1 MAFKRSNVPGE
12 DIKLAM
18 GMTAERR
25 RLIDETPAAP
35 LVYEY
40 GVNRLAKAL
49 HPGFVKAVIAEKTPC
64 SADCVKIGLVPAA
77 SGSGGIDSAGGGID
91 SARGGDP
98 AREGESA
105 CGGEFPY
112 FRAGQFIT
120 LSCKAGE
127 SFMSRPYSII
137 SSPKEAL
144 AGRLEIMVQ
153 RKGIFSTFLIDE
165 APAGTELW
173 VGEPSGDF
181 HHDSIRD
188 RNHILAIAG
197 GSGVTPF
204 LSMMKA
210 IREGSEDFRLT
221 LVYGARTKAHIP
233 FDPEDFIGDA
243 EGKGTEENVNI
254 VVVLSEEEAEGFR
267 HGFIT
272 ADLLKE
278 YIYDDTSVFMCG
290 PDAMYRF
297 VQGELNSLGFDNSK
311 IRQERNSVGDR
322 KVSEIKLYKLTVHIR
337 DAVYEL
343 EAANN
348 ETLITALE
356 RAGIPA
362 VVRCRNGSC
371 GFCHSR
377 VVNGEYLIDSKDDF
391 RRAADKKFN
400 YIHPCSTYPE
410 SDMEIDIPI
419 MNP

>member
-1 MAFKRSNVPGE
+1 MAFRRSNVPGE
-12 DIKLAM
+12 DIRLAM
-18 GMTAERR
+18 EMTAKRR
-25 RLIDETPAAP
+25 HLIDETPAAP

-49 HPGFVKAVIAEKTPC
+49 HPGFVKAVIADKAPC
-64 SADCVKIGLVPAA
+64 SADCWRVRLEPA
-77 SGSGGIDSAGGGID
+77 G
-91 SARGGDP
+91 
-98 AREGESA
+98 
-105 CGGEFPY
+105 GGEFPY

-120 LSCKAGE
+120 LSCRAGD
-127 SFMSRPYSII
+127 SFLSRPYSII

-144 AGRLEIMVQ
+144 AGRLEILVQ

-165 APAGTELW
+165 APAGCELW
-173 VGEPSGDF
+173 MGEPSGDF
-181 HHDSIRD
+181 CHDDIRD
-188 RNHILAIAG
+188 RSHIVAIAG

-221 LVYGARTKAHIP
+221 LVYGARTRAHIP
-233 FDPEDFIGDA
+233 FDPEALRCDGVD
-243 EGKGTEENVNI
+243 I
-254 VVVLSEEEAEGFR
+254 VAVLSEEEAEGFR

-278 YIYDDTSVFMCG
+278 YIDPNTSVFMCG

-297 VQGELNSLGFDNSK
+297 VRKELDSLGFDETR

-322 KVSEIKLYKLTVHIR
+322 EVSEIRVFRLTVRIR

-343 EAANN
+343 SAANN

-377 VVNGEYLIDSKDDF
+377 VVNGECFIDGKDDF
-391 RRAADKKFN
+391 RRAADRKFN

>member
-1 MAFKRSNVPGE
+1 MAFRRSKVPGE

-18 GMTAERR
+18 EMTAKRR
-25 RLIDETPAAP
+25 QLIDEAPAAP
-35 LVYEY
+35 LIYEY
-40 GVNRLAKAL
+40 GVNRLAKEL

-64 SADCVKIGLVPAA
+64 GADCVKIGLRPAA
-77 SGSGGIDSAGGGID
+77 SGNGAETAG
-91 SARGGDP
+91 
-98 AREGESA
+98 
-105 CGGEFPY
+105 GGEFPY

-120 LSCKAGE
+120 LSCRAGD
-127 SFMSRPYSII
+127 SFLSRPYSII

-144 AGRLEIMVQ
+144 AGKLEIMVQ
-153 RKGIFSTFLIDE
+153 RKGIFSAFLADE
-165 APAGTELW
+165 APPGTELW
-173 VGEPSGDF
+173 MGEPSGDF
-181 HHDSIRD
+181 RHDSIRD
-188 RNHILAIAG
+188 RNHVLAVAG

-221 LVYGARTKAHIP
+221 LVYGARTIAHIP
-233 FDPEDFIGDA
+233 FDPEEFRG
-243 EGKGTEENVNI
+243 ENVDV

-278 YIYDDTSVFMCG
+278 YIDDDTSVFMCG

-297 VQGELNSLGFDNSK
+297 VQGELNSLGFDSSK

-322 KVSEIKLYKLTVHIR
+322 KVSEIKLFRLTAHIR

-377 VVNGEYLIDSKDDF
+377 VVNGEYFIDSKDDF

>member
-1 MAFKRSNVPGE
+1 MAFKKSNIPGE
-12 DIKLAM
+12 DIRLAM
-18 GMTAERR
+18 EMTAKRR
-25 RLIDETPAAP
+25 KLIDETPAAP

-40 GVNRLAKAL
+40 GVNRLAKDL

-64 SADCVKIGLVPAA
+64 SADCWRIRLEPAA
-77 SGSGGIDSAGGGID
+77 
-91 SARGGDP
+91 
-98 AREGESA
+98 GEA
-105 CGGEFPY
+105 FPY
-112 FRAGQFIT
+112 FRAGQFVT
-120 LSCKAGE
+120 LSCRAGE
-127 SFMSRPYSII
+127 SFLSRPYSVT

-144 AGRLEIMVQ
+144 EGKLEIMVQ

-165 APAGTELW
+165 AAAGTELIA
-173 VGEPSGDF
+173 GEPSGDF
-181 HHDSIRD
+181 YFDSIRD
-188 RNHILAIAG
+188 RKHIVAIAG

-221 LVYGARTKAHIP
+221 LIYGARTRDHIP
-233 FDPEDFIGDA
+233 FDPEKFRG
-243 EGKGTEENVNI
+243 EGVEVI
-254 VVVLSEEEAEGFR
+254 VVLSEEEAEGYR

-272 ADLLKE
+272 AGLLKE
-278 YIYDDTSVFMCG
+278 YIDCDTSVFMCG

-297 VQGELNSLGFDNSK
+297 VRGELESLGFDETK

-322 KVSEIKLYKLTVHIR
+322 EVSEIKAFRLIVHIR

-343 EAANN
+343 VAANN

-362 VVRCRNGSC
+362 VVRCRNGVC

-377 VVNGEYLIDSKDDF
+377 VVNGEYFIAKENDF
-391 RRAADKKFN
+391 RRSADKKFN
-400 YIHPCSTYPE
+400 YIHACSTYPE

>member
-18 GMTAERR
+18 GMAAKRR
-25 RLIDETPAAP
+25 QLINEAPADP
-35 LVYEY
+35 IVYEY
-40 GVNRLAKAL
+40 GVNLLAKAL
-49 HPGFVKAVIAEKTPC
+49 HPGFVKAVITEKTPC
-64 SADCVKIGLVPAA
+64 SADCVKIALKPA
-77 SGSGGIDSAGGGID
+77 D
-91 SARGGDP
+91 
-98 AREGESA
+98 
-105 CGGEFPY
+105 GGEFPY

-120 LSCKAGE
+120 LSCRAGE
-127 SFMSRPYSII
+127 SFLSRPYSII

-144 AGRLEIMVQ
+144 DGRLGIMVQ
-153 RKGIFSTFLIDE
+153 RKGIFSNFIIDE
-165 APAGTELW
+165 ADSSTVLW
-173 VGEPSGDF
+173 LGEPSGDF

-188 RNHILAIAG
+188 RGHILAIAG

-210 IREGSEDFRLT
+210 VREGSEDFRMT
-221 LVYGARTKAHIP
+221 LIYGARTRAHIP
-233 FDPEDFIGDA
+233 FDPDDFRG
-243 EGKGTEENVNI
+243 EGIDVI
-254 VVVLSEEEAEGFR
+254 VVLSEEEAEGFR

-272 ADLLKE
+272 EDLLRE
-278 YIYDDTSVFMCG
+278 FIDDDTSVFMCG
-290 PDAMYRF
+290 PDAMYGF
-297 VQGELNSLGFDNSK
+297 VRGGLENLGFDPSR

-322 KVSEIKLYKLTVHIR
+322 KVDEIRTFRLTVHIR
-337 DAVYEL
+337 DSVYEL

-377 VVNGEYLIDSKDDF
+377 VVNGEYFIDNKDDF

>member
-12 DIKLAM
+12 DIRLAM
-18 GMTAERR
+18 EMTAKRR
-25 RLIDETPAAP
+25 QMIDETPATP

-49 HPGFVKAVIAEKTPC
+49 HPGFVKAVITDKTPC
-64 SADCVKIGLVPAA
+64 SSDCVKITLKPA
-77 SGSGGIDSAGGGID
+77 
-91 SARGGDP
+91 
-98 AREGESA
+98 E
-105 CGGEFPY
+105 CGEFPY
-112 FRAGQFIT
+112 FRAGQFVT
-120 LSCKAGE
+120 LSCKAGD
-127 SFMSRPYSII
+127 SYLSRPYSII

-144 AGRLEIMVQ
+144 AGKLEIMVQ
-153 RKGIFSTFLIDE
+153 RKGIFSTFIIDE
-165 APAGTELW
+165 AAAGTELW
-173 VGEPSGDF
+173 MGEPSGDF

-188 RNHILAIAG
+188 RNHVLAIAG

-210 IREGSEDFRLT
+210 IYEGSEDFRLT

-233 FDPEDFIGDA
+233 FDTEKS
-243 EGKGTEENVNI
+243 KGEKTETVI
-254 VVVLSEEEAEGFR
+254 VLSEEEAEGYK

-278 YIYDDTSVFMCG
+278 YIDDDTSVFMCG

-297 VQGELNSLGFDNSK
+297 VGKELESIGFDPAR

-322 KVSEIKLYKLTVHIR
+322 EVREISRFKLTVYIR

-343 EAANN
+343 DANNN

-377 VVNGEYLIDSKDDF
+377 VVDGNYFIAKENDF

-410 SDMEIDIPI
+410 SDMIIDIPI

>member
-12 DIKLAM
+12 DIRLAM
-18 GMTAERR
+18 EMTVRR
-25 RLIDETPAAP
+25 RQLIDATPATP
-35 LVYEY
+35 LIYEY
-40 GVNRLAKAL
+40 GVNRLAKEL
-49 HPGFVKAVIAEKTPC
+49 HPGFVKALIAEKAPC
-64 SADCVKIGLVPAA
+64 SADCVKIALEPVG
-77 SGSGGIDSAGGGID
+77 
-91 SARGGDP
+91 
-98 AREGESA
+98 
-105 CGGEFPY
+105 GGEFPY

-120 LSCKAGE
+120 LSCKAGD
-127 SFMSRPYSII
+127 SFLSRPYSII

-144 AGRLEIMVQ
+144 AGRMEIMVQ
-153 RKGIFSTFLIDE
+153 RKGIFSTFIIDE

-173 VGEPSGDF
+173 LGEPSGDF
-181 HHDSIRD
+181 HHDDIRD
-188 RNHILAIAG
+188 RNHILAVAG

-221 LVYGARTKAHIP
+221 LIYGARTRAHIP
-233 FDPEDFIGDA
+233 FDPDEFR
-243 EGKGTEENVNI
+243 GKGVEA
-254 VVVLSEEEAEGFR
+254 VVVLSEEETEGYR

-278 YIYDDTSVFMCG
+278 YIDDDTSVFMCG

-297 VQGELNSLGFDNSK
+297 VKGELDGLGFDPSR

-322 KVSEIKLYKLTVHIR
+322 KVDEIKAFRLIVHIR
-337 DAVYEL
+337 DTVYEL
-343 EAANN
+343 KAANN

-362 VVRCRNGSC
+362 VVRCRNGAC

-377 VVNGEYLIDSKDDF
+377 VVNGEYFIAIENDF

>member
-64 SADCVKIGLVPAA
+64 SADCVKIGLIPAA
-77 SGSGGIDSAGGGID
+77 SGS
-91 SARGGDP
+91 
-98 AREGESA
+98 
-105 CGGEFPY
+105 GEFPY

-120 LSCKAGE
+120 LSCRAGE
-127 SFMSRPYSII
+127 SFLSRPYSII

-188 RNHILAIAG
+188 RNHILAIVG
-197 GSGVTPF
+197 GSGVTPL

-233 FDPEDFIGDA
+233 FDPEDFIGEA
-243 EGKGTEENVNI
+243 AGKGAEKGVNI

-278 YIYDDTSVFMCG
+278 YIDDDTSVFMCG

-297 VQGELNSLGFDNSK
+297 VQGELNSLGFDSSK

-322 KVSEIKLYKLTVHIR
+322 KVSEIKLFRLTVHIR

-377 VVNGEYLIDSKDDF
+377 VVNGEYFIDSKDDF
-391 RRAADKKFN
+391 RRSADKKFN

>member
-1 MAFKRSNVPGE
+1 MAFKKSDIPGE
-12 DIKLAM
+12 DIRLAM
-18 GMTAERR
+18 EMTAKRR
-25 RLIDETPAAP
+25 RLIDETPATP

-49 HPGFVKAVIAEKTPC
+49 HPGFVKAVIADKTPC
-64 SADCVKIGLVPAA
+64 SADCVKIGLEPA
-77 SGSGGIDSAGGGID
+77 D
-91 SARGGDP
+91 
-98 AREGESA
+98 
-105 CGGEFPY
+105 GGEFPF

-120 LSCKAGE
+120 LSCRAGD
-127 SFMSRPYSII
+127 SFLSRPYSII

-144 AGRLEIMVQ
+144 AGRLEVMIQ
-153 RKGIFSTFLIDE
+153 RKGIFSEFIIDK
-165 APAGTELW
+165 AAAGTELW
-173 VGEPSGDF
+173 MGEPSGDF
-181 HHDSIRD
+181 HHDDIRD
-188 RNHILAIAG
+188 GSHILAVAG

-221 LVYGARTKAHIP
+221 LIYGARTRAHIP
-233 FDPEDFIGDA
+233 FDPDEYKCDA
-243 EGKGTEENVNI
+243 VET
-254 VVVLSEEEAEGFR
+254 VVVLSEEEAEGYR
-267 HGFIT
+267 HGFIS

-278 YIYDDTSVFMCG
+278 YIDDETSVFMCG

-297 VQGELNSLGFDNSK
+297 VRGELESLGFDQTR
-311 IRQERNSVGDR
+311 IRSERNSVGDR
-322 KVSEIKLYKLTVHIR
+322 QVDEIRAFSLTVHIR
-337 DAVYEL
+337 DAVYKI

-348 ETLITALE
+348 ETLITAME

-377 VVNGEYLIDSKDDF
+377 VISGEYYIAEQNDF
-391 RRAADKKFN
+391 RRSADKKFG

-419 MNP
+419 MEP

>member
-1 MAFKRSNVPGE
+1 MAFKKSNIPGE
-12 DIKLAM
+12 DIRLAM
-18 GMTAERR
+18 EMTAKRR
-25 RLIDETPAAP
+25 KLIDETPAAP

-40 GVNRLAKAL
+40 GVNRLAKDL

-64 SADCVKIGLVPAA
+64 SADCWRIRLEPAA
-77 SGSGGIDSAGGGID
+77 
-91 SARGGDP
+91 
-98 AREGESA
+98 GEA
-105 CGGEFPY
+105 FPY
-112 FRAGQFIT
+112 FRAGQFVT
-120 LSCKAGE
+120 LSCRAGE
-127 SFMSRPYSII
+127 SFLSRPYSVI

-144 AGRLEIMVQ
+144 EGKLEIMVQ

-165 APAGTELW
+165 AAAGTELIA
-173 VGEPSGDF
+173 GEPSGDF
-181 HHDSIRD
+181 YFDSIRD
-188 RNHILAIAG
+188 RKHIVAIAG

-221 LVYGARTKAHIP
+221 LIYGARTRDHIP
-233 FDPEDFIGDA
+233 FDPEKFRG
-243 EGKGTEENVNI
+243 EGVEVI
-254 VVVLSEEEAEGFR
+254 VVLSEEEAEGYR

-272 ADLLKE
+272 AGLLKE
-278 YIYDDTSVFMCG
+278 YIDCDTSVFMCG

-297 VQGELNSLGFDNSK
+297 VRGELESLGFDETK

-322 KVSEIKLYKLTVHIR
+322 EVSEIKAFRLIVHIR

-343 EAANN
+343 VAANN

-362 VVRCRNGSC
+362 VVRCRNGVC

-377 VVNGEYLIDSKDDF
+377 VVNGEYFIAKENDF
-391 RRAADKKFN
+391 RRSADKKFN

>member
-18 GMTAERR
+18 GMTAKRR
-25 RLIDETPAAP
+25 QLIDETPATP

-49 HPGFVKAVIAEKTPC
+49 HPGYVKALIADKVSC
-64 SADCVKIGLVPAA
+64 SADCWKITLA
-77 SGSGGIDSAGGGID
+77 SAGGV
-91 SARGGDP
+91 
-98 AREGESA
+98 
-105 CGGEFPY
+105 FPY

-127 SFMSRPYSII
+127 SFLSRPYSII
-137 SSPKEAL
+137 SSPKDAL
-144 AGRLEIMVQ
+144 AGKLEIMVQ
-153 RKGIFSTFLIDE
+153 RKGLVDSFLIDE
-165 APAGTELW
+165 APEGTELW

-181 HHDSIRD
+181 HHDDIRD
-188 RNHILAIAG
+188 RGHILAIAG

-204 LSMMKA
+204 LSMIKA
-210 IREGSEDFRLT
+210 VSEGSEKFRLT
-221 LVYGARTKAHIP
+221 LVYGARTRAHIP
-233 FDPEDFIGDA
+233 FDPDA
-243 EGKGTEENVNI
+243 FKCDGVDAVI
-254 VVVLSEEEAEGFR
+254 VLSEEEAEGYR

-272 ADLLKE
+272 ADLLSE
-278 YIYDDTSVFMCG
+278 YIDDDTSVFMCG

-297 VQGELNSLGFDNSK
+297 VRGELQGLGFDPSR

-322 KVSEIKLYKLTVHIR
+322 KVDEIKHFNLIVHIR

-343 EAANN
+343 DAANN

-377 VVNGEYLIDSKDDF
+377 VLNGEYFIAAKDDF
-391 RRAADKKFN
+391 RRSADKKFN

-410 SDMEIDIPI
+410 SDIEIDIPI

>member
-12 DIKLAM
+12 DIKRAM
-18 GMTAERR
+18 GMTAKRR
-25 RLIDETPAAP
+25 QLIDETPATP

-40 GVNRLAKAL
+40 GVNRLAKEL
-49 HPGFVKAVIAEKTPC
+49 HPGFVKAVIEDKTPV
-64 SADCVKIGLVPAA
+64 SADCVKISLKAA
-77 SGSGGIDSAGGGID
+77 DN
-91 SARGGDP
+91 
-98 AREGESA
+98 
-105 CGGEFPY
+105 GEFPY

-120 LSCKAGE
+120 LSCKAGD
-127 SFMSRPYSII
+127 SFLSRPYSIV

-144 AGRLEIMVQ
+144 AGKLEIMVQ

-173 VGEPSGDF
+173 MGEPSGDF

-188 RNHILAIAG
+188 KCHILAVAG

-204 LSMMKA
+204 MSMMKA

-221 LVYGARTKAHIP
+221 LVYGARTRAHIP
-233 FDPEDFIGDA
+233 FDA
-243 EGKGTEENVNI
+243 EEFRCGNVEVI
-254 VVVLSEEEAEGFR
+254 PVLSEEESEGYR

-278 YIYDDTSVFMCG
+278 YIDDDTSVFMCG

-297 VQGELNSLGFDNSK
+297 VRKELESLGFDQTR

-322 KVSEIKLYKLTVHIR
+322 KVDEIKVFRLIVHIR
-337 DAVYEL
+337 DVVYEL
-343 EAANN
+343 DAPNN

-377 VVNGEYLIDSKDDF
+377 VVNGEYFIDSKDDF
-391 RRAADKKFN
+391 RRSADKKFN

>member
-12 DIKLAM
+12 DIRLAM
-18 GMTAERR
+18 EMTVRR
-25 RLIDETPAAP
+25 RQLIDATPATP
-35 LVYEY
+35 LIYEY

-49 HPGFVKAVIAEKTPC
+49 HPGFVKAVIADKAPC
-64 SADCVKIGLVPAA
+64 SADCVKIALEPA
-77 SGSGGIDSAGGGID
+77 GS
-91 SARGGDP
+91 
-98 AREGESA
+98 
-105 CGGEFPY
+105 GEFPY

-120 LSCKAGE
+120 LSCRAGD
-127 SFMSRPYSII
+127 SFLSRPYSII

-144 AGRLEIMVQ
+144 AGKLEIMVQ
-153 RKGIFSTFLIDE
+153 RKGIFSTFIIDE

-173 VGEPSGDF
+173 LGEPSGDF
-181 HHDSIRD
+181 HHDDIRD
-188 RNHILAIAG
+188 RNHILAVAG

-221 LVYGARTKAHIP
+221 LIYGARTRAHIP
-233 FDPEDFIGDA
+233 FDPDEFR
-243 EGKGTEENVNI
+243 GKGVEA
-254 VVVLSEEEAEGFR
+254 VVVLSEEEAEGYR

-278 YIYDDTSVFMCG
+278 YIDDDTSVFMCG

-297 VQGELNSLGFDNSK
+297 VKGELDGLGFDPSR

-322 KVSEIKLYKLTVHIR
+322 KVDEIKAFRLIVHIR
-337 DAVYEL
+337 DTGYEL
-343 EAANN
+343 KAANN
-348 ETLITALE
+348 ERQITALE

-362 VVRCRNGSC
+362 VVRCRNGAC

-377 VVNGEYLIDSKDDF
+377 VVNGEYFIAIENDF

>member
-1 MAFKRSNVPGE
+1 MVFKRSNVPGE
-12 DIKLAM
+12 DIRLAM
-18 GMTAERR
+18 EMTAKRR
-25 RLIDETPAAP
+25 QLIDETPATP

-40 GVNRLAKAL
+40 GVNRLARSL
-49 HPGFVKAVIAEKTPC
+49 HPGFVKAVIADKTPC
-64 SADCVKIGLVPAA
+64 SADCVKIALKP
-77 SGSGGIDSAGGGID
+77 S
-91 SARGGDP
+91 
-98 AREGESA
+98 ET
-105 CGGEFPY
+105 GEFPY
-112 FRAGQFIT
+112 FRAGQFVT
-120 LSCKAGE
+120 LSCRAGD
-127 SFMSRPYSII
+127 SYLSRPYSII

-144 AGRLEIMVQ
+144 AGKLEIMVQ
-153 RKGIFSTFLIDE
+153 KKGIFSSFIIDE
-165 APAGTELW
+165 AEPGTELW

-188 RNHILAIAG
+188 RSHILAVAG

-210 IREGSEDFRLT
+210 VREGSEDFRIT
-221 LVYGARTKAHIP
+221 LVYGARTRAHIP
-233 FDPEDFIGDA
+233 FDPELLKGD
-243 EGKGTEENVNI
+243 GVDI
-254 VVVLSEEEAEGFR
+254 VAVLSEEEAEGYLS
-267 HGFIT
+267 GFIT

-278 YIYDDTSVFMCG
+278 YADNDTSVFMCG

-297 VQGELNSLGFDNSK
+297 VGKELESMGFDPAR
-311 IRQERNSVGDR
+311 IRRERNSVGDR
-322 KVSEIKLYKLTVHIR
+322 KVDEIRTFSLTVHIR

-343 EAANN
+343 EAVNN

-377 VVNGEYLIDSKDDF
+377 VLNGEYFIDSKDDF
-391 RRAADKKFN
+391 RRAADKKFG

-419 MNP
+419 MAT

>member
-12 DIKLAM
+12 DIRLAM
-18 GMTAERR
+18 EMTAKRR
-25 RLIDETPAAP
+25 QLIDETPATP

-49 HPGFVKAVIAEKTPC
+49 HPGFVKAVITDKTPC
-64 SADCVKIGLVPAA
+64 SSDCVKITLKPA
-77 SGSGGIDSAGGGID
+77 
-91 SARGGDP
+91 
-98 AREGESA
+98 E
-105 CGGEFPY
+105 CGEFPY
-112 FRAGQFIT
+112 FRAGQFVT
-120 LSCKAGE
+120 LSCKAGD
-127 SFMSRPYSII
+127 SYLSRPYSII

-144 AGRLEIMVQ
+144 AGKLEIMVQ
-153 RKGIFSTFLIDE
+153 RKGIFSTFIIDE
-165 APAGTELW
+165 AAAGTELW
-173 VGEPSGDF
+173 MGEPSGDF

-188 RNHILAIAG
+188 RNHVLAIAG

-210 IREGSEDFRLT
+210 IYEGSEDFRLT

-233 FDPEDFIGDA
+233 FDTEKS
-243 EGKGTEENVNI
+243 KGEKTETVI
-254 VVVLSEEEAEGFR
+254 VLSEEEAEGYK

-278 YIYDDTSVFMCG
+278 YIDDDTSVFMCG

-297 VQGELNSLGFDNSK
+297 VGKELESIGFDPAR
-311 IRQERNSVGDR
+311 IRQERNFVGDR
-322 KVSEIKLYKLTVHIR
+322 EVREISRFKLTVYIR

-343 EAANN
+343 DANNN

-377 VVNGEYLIDSKDDF
+377 VVDGNYFIAKENDF

-410 SDMEIDIPI
+410 SDMIIDIPI

>member
-12 DIKLAM
+12 DIRLAM
-18 GMTAERR
+18 GMAAKRR
-25 RLIDETPAAP
+25 QLIDETPATP

-64 SADCVKIGLVPAA
+64 SADCWQIRLQP
-77 SGSGGIDSAGGGID
+77 
-91 SARGGDP
+91 
-98 AREGESA
+98 EG
-105 CGGEFPY
+105 GGEFPY

-120 LSCKAGE
+120 LSCRAGQ
-127 SFMSRPYSII
+127 SFLSRPYSIV

-144 AGRLEIMVQ
+144 EGKLEIMVQ
-153 RKGIFSTFLIDE
+153 RKGIFSTFLIEE
-165 APAGTELW
+165 ASEGTELW
-173 VGEPSGDF
+173 MGEPSGDF
-181 HHDSIRD
+181 CHDSIRD
-188 RNHILAIAG
+188 RKHIAAIAG

-221 LVYGARTKAHIP
+221 LIYGARTKAHIP
-233 FDPEDFIGDA
+233 FDPEEFAG
-243 EGKGTEENVNI
+243 EGVEV
-254 VVVLSEEEAEGFR
+254 VVVLSEEEAEGYR

-278 YIYDDTSVFMCG
+278 YIDGDTSVFMCG

-297 VQGELNSLGFDNSK
+297 VRKELGSLGFDETK

-322 KVSEIKLYKLTVHIR
+322 EVSEIKAFRLTVHIR
-337 DAVYEL
+337 DSIYDL
-343 EAANN
+343 DAANN

-362 VVRCRNGSC
+362 VVRCRNGAC

-377 VVNGEYLIDSKDDF
+377 VLNGEYFIAKENDF

-400 YIHPCSTYPE
+400 FIHPCSTYPE

>member
-12 DIKLAM
+12 DIRRAM
-18 GMTAERR
+18 GMTEKRR
-25 RLIDETPAAP
+25 QMIDETPATP

-49 HPGFVKAVIAEKTPC
+49 HPGFVKAVIAGKTPC
-64 SADCVKIGLVPAA
+64 SADCVKIALEPA
-77 SGSGGIDSAGGGID
+77 G
-91 SARGGDP
+91 
-98 AREGESA
+98 
-105 CGGEFPY
+105 GGEFPY

-120 LSCKAGE
+120 LSCRAGD
-127 SFMSRPYSII
+127 SFLSRPYSII

-144 AGRLEIMVQ
+144 TGRLEIMVQ

-173 VGEPSGDF
+173 MGEPSGDF

-188 RNHILAIAG
+188 RSHILAIAG

-210 IREGSEDFRLT
+210 IHEGSEEFRLT
-221 LVYGARTKAHIP
+221 LLYGARTRGHIP
-233 FDPEDFIGDA
+233 FDPEELRG
-243 EGKGTEENVNI
+243 EGVD
-254 VVVLSEEEAEGFR
+254 VVIVLSEEEAEGYR

-278 YIYDDTSVFMCG
+278 YIDGDTSVFMCG

-297 VQGELNSLGFDNSK
+297 VRGELETLGFDPSR

-322 KVSEIKLYKLTVHIR
+322 KVDEIKVFRLRVHIR

-343 EAANN
+343 DAVNN

-377 VVNGEYLIDSKDDF
+377 VLNGEYFIDSKDDF
-391 RRAADKKFN
+391 RRSADKKFN

-410 SDMEIDIPI
+410 SDLEIDIPI

>member
-1 MAFKRSNVPGE
+1 MAFKRSNIPGE
-12 DIKLAM
+12 DIRLAM
-18 GMTAERR
+18 EMTAKRR
-25 RLIDETPAAP
+25 KLIDETPAAP

-40 GVNRLAKAL
+40 GVNRLAKDL

-64 SADCVKIGLVPAA
+64 SADCWRIRLEPAA
-77 SGSGGIDSAGGGID
+77 
-91 SARGGDP
+91 
-98 AREGESA
+98 GEA
-105 CGGEFPY
+105 FPY
-112 FRAGQFIT
+112 FRAGQFVT
-120 LSCKAGE
+120 LSCRAGE
-127 SFMSRPYSII
+127 SFLSRPYSVI

-144 AGRLEIMVQ
+144 EGKLEIMVQ

-165 APAGTELW
+165 AAAGTELIA
-173 VGEPSGDF
+173 GEPSGDF
-181 HHDSIRD
+181 YFDSIRD
-188 RNHILAIAG
+188 RKHIVAIAG

-221 LVYGARTKAHIP
+221 LIYGARTRDHIP
-233 FDPEDFIGDA
+233 FYPEKFRG
-243 EGKGTEENVNI
+243 EGVEVI
-254 VVVLSEEEAEGFR
+254 VVLSEEEAEGYR

-272 ADLLKE
+272 AGLLKE
-278 YIYDDTSVFMCG
+278 YIDCDTSVFMCG

-297 VQGELNSLGFDNSK
+297 VRGELESLGFDETK

-322 KVSEIKLYKLTVHIR
+322 EVSEIKAFRLIVHIR

-362 VVRCRNGSC
+362 VVRCRNGVC

-377 VVNGEYLIDSKDDF
+377 VVNGEYFIAKENDF
-391 RRAADKKFN
+391 RRSADKKFN

>member
-1 MAFKRSNVPGE
+1 MAFKKSNIPGE
-12 DIKLAM
+12 DIRLATE
-18 GMTAERR
+18 MTAKRR
-25 RLIDETPAAP
+25 KLIDETPAAP

-40 GVNRLAKAL
+40 GVNRLAKDL

-64 SADCVKIGLVPAA
+64 SADCWRIRLEPAA
-77 SGSGGIDSAGGGID
+77 
-91 SARGGDP
+91 
-98 AREGESA
+98 GEA
-105 CGGEFPY
+105 FPY
-112 FRAGQFIT
+112 FRAGQFVT
-120 LSCKAGE
+120 LSCRAGE
-127 SFMSRPYSII
+127 SFMSRPYSVI

-144 AGRLEIMVQ
+144 EGKLEIMVQ

-165 APAGTELW
+165 AAAGTELIA
-173 VGEPSGDF
+173 GEPSGDF
-181 HHDSIRD
+181 YFDSIRD
-188 RNHILAIAG
+188 RKHIVAIAG

-221 LVYGARTKAHIP
+221 LIYGARTRDHIP
-233 FDPEDFIGDA
+233 FDPEKFRG
-243 EGKGTEENVNI
+243 EGVEVI
-254 VVVLSEEEAEGFR
+254 VVLSEEEAEGYR

-272 ADLLKE
+272 AGLLKE
-278 YIYDDTSVFMCG
+278 YIDCDTSVFMCG

-297 VQGELNSLGFDNSK
+297 VRGELESLGFDETK

-322 KVSEIKLYKLTVHIR
+322 EVSEIKAFRLIVHIR

-343 EAANN
+343 VAANN

-362 VVRCRNGSC
+362 VVRCRNGVC

-377 VVNGEYLIDSKDDF
+377 VVNGEYFIAKENDF
-391 RRAADKKFN
+391 RRSADKKFN

>member
-77 SGSGGIDSAGGGID
+77 SGSGGTE
-91 SARGGDP
+91 P
-98 AREGESA
+98 AS
-105 CGGEFPY
+105 GGEFPY

-120 LSCKAGE
+120 LSCRAGE
-127 SFMSRPYSII
+127 SFLSRPYSII

-233 FDPEDFIGDA
+233 FDPEDFIGEA
-243 EGKGTEENVNI
+243 AGKGAEKGVNI

-278 YIYDDTSVFMCG
+278 YIDDDTSVFMCG

-297 VQGELNSLGFDNSK
+297 VQGELNSLGFDCSK

-322 KVSEIKLYKLTVHIR
+322 KVSEIKLFKLTVHIR

-377 VVNGEYLIDSKDDF
+377 VVNGEYFIDSKDDF

>member
-12 DIKLAM
+12 DIRLAM
-18 GMTAERR
+18 EMTAKRR
-25 RLIDETPAAP
+25 QLIDEAPAAP

-40 GVNRLAKAL
+40 GVNRLANAL

-64 SADCVKIGLVPAA
+64 SADCCCVRLEPA
-77 SGSGGIDSAGGGID
+77 D
-91 SARGGDP
+91 
-98 AREGESA
+98 
-105 CGGEFPY
+105 GGEFPY

-120 LSCKAGE
+120 LSCRAGD
-127 SFMSRPYSII
+127 SYLSRPYSVI

-144 AGRLEIMVQ
+144 AGKLEIMVQ
-153 RKGIFSTFLIDE
+153 RKGIFSTFIIDE
-165 APAGTELW
+165 APAGTVLW
-173 VGEPSGDF
+173 AGEPSGDF

-188 RNHILAIAG
+188 REHILAIAG

-210 IREGSEDFRLT
+210 IREGSEDFRMT
-221 LVYGARTKAHIP
+221 LVYGARTRAHIP
-233 FDPEDFIGDA
+233 FDPEAFSG
-243 EGKGTEENVNI
+243 EGVEV
-254 VVVLSEEEAEGFR
+254 VVVLSEEEAEGYR

-278 YIYDDTSVFMCG
+278 YIDDETSVFMCG

-297 VQGELNSLGFDNSK
+297 VRKELENLGFDETK

-322 KVSEIKLYKLTVHIR
+322 EVSEIRTFRLTVHIR
-337 DAVYEL
+337 DTVYEL
-343 EAANN
+343 DAANN

-362 VVRCRNGSC
+362 VVRCRNGAC

-377 VVNGEYLIDSKDDF
+377 VLNGEYFIAKENDF
-391 RRAADKKFN
+391 RRAADRKFN

-410 SDMEIDIPI
+410 SDIEIDIPI

>member
-12 DIKLAM
+12 DIRLAM
-18 GMTAERR
+18 EMTAKRR
-25 RLIDETPAAP
+25 QLIDEAPAAP

-49 HPGFVKAVIAEKTPC
+49 HPGFVKAVIADKAPC
-64 SADCVKIGLVPAA
+64 SADCWRISLEPA
-77 SGSGGIDSAGGGID
+77 G
-91 SARGGDP
+91 
-98 AREGESA
+98 
-105 CGGEFPY
+105 GGEFPY

-120 LSCKAGE
+120 LSCKAGD
-127 SFMSRPYSII
+127 SFLSRPYSII

-144 AGRLEIMVQ
+144 AGKLEIMVQ
-153 RKGIFSTFLIDE
+153 RKGIFSTFIIDE

-173 VGEPSGDF
+173 MGEPSGDF
-181 HHDSIRD
+181 HHDDIRD
-188 RNHILAIAG
+188 RGHIVAIAG

-221 LVYGARTKAHIP
+221 LVYGARTGAHIP
-233 FDPEDFIGDA
+233 FDPEEFKC
-243 EGKGTEENVNI
+243 EGVD
-254 VVVLSEEEAEGFR
+254 VDVVLSEEEADGYR

-272 ADLLKE
+272 ADMLKE
-278 YIYDDTSVFMCG
+278 FIDDDTSVFMCG

-297 VQGELNSLGFDNSK
+297 VRKELESLGFDETK

-322 KVSEIKLYKLTVHIR
+322 EVSEIKAFRLTVHIR

-343 EAANN
+343 EASNN

-362 VVRCRNGSC
+362 VVRCRNGAC

-377 VVNGEYLIDSKDDF
+377 VLNGEYFIAKENDF

>member
-1 MAFKRSNVPGE
+1 MAFKRSNIPGE
-12 DIKLAM
+12 DIRLAM
-18 GMTAERR
+18 EMTAKRR
-25 RLIDETPAAP
+25 KLIDETPAAP

-40 GVNRLAKAL
+40 GVNRLAKDL

-64 SADCVKIGLVPAA
+64 SADCWRIRLEPAA
-77 SGSGGIDSAGGGID
+77 
-91 SARGGDP
+91 
-98 AREGESA
+98 GEA
-105 CGGEFPY
+105 FPY
-112 FRAGQFIT
+112 FRAGQFVT
-120 LSCKAGE
+120 LSCRAGE
-127 SFMSRPYSII
+127 SFLSRPYSVI

-144 AGRLEIMVQ
+144 EGKLEIMVQ

-165 APAGTELW
+165 AAAGTELIA
-173 VGEPSGDF
+173 GEPSGDF
-181 HHDSIRD
+181 YFDSIRD
-188 RNHILAIAG
+188 RKHIVAIAG

-221 LVYGARTKAHIP
+221 LIYGARTRDHIP
-233 FDPEDFIGDA
+233 FDPEKFRG
-243 EGKGTEENVNI
+243 EGVEVI
-254 VVVLSEEEAEGFR
+254 VVLSEEEAEGYR

-272 ADLLKE
+272 AGLLKE
-278 YIYDDTSVFMCG
+278 YIDCDTSVFMCG

-297 VQGELNSLGFDNSK
+297 VRGELESLGFDETK

-322 KVSEIKLYKLTVHIR
+322 EVSEIKAFRLIVHIR

-362 VVRCRNGSC
+362 VVRCRNGVC

-377 VVNGEYLIDSKDDF
+377 VVNGEYFIAKENDF
-391 RRAADKKFN
+391 RRSADKKFN

>member
-12 DIKLAM
+12 DIILAM
-18 GMTAERR
+18 EMTAKRR
-25 RLIDETPAAP
+25 QLIDETPATP

-49 HPGFVKAVIAEKTPC
+49 HPGFVKAVIADKAQC
-64 SADCVKIGLVPAA
+64 SADCVKITLKPA
-77 SGSGGIDSAGGGID
+77 D
-91 SARGGDP
+91 
-98 AREGESA
+98 
-105 CGGEFPY
+105 GGEFPY
-112 FRAGQFIT
+112 FRAGQFVT
-120 LSCKAGE
+120 LSCKAGD
-127 SFMSRPYSII
+127 SYLSRPYSII

-144 AGRLEIMVQ
+144 AGKLEIMVQ
-153 RKGIFSTFLIDE
+153 RKGIFSTFIIDE
-165 APAGTELW
+165 APSGTELW
-173 VGEPSGDF
+173 MGEPSGDF

-188 RNHILAIAG
+188 RGHMLAIAG

-221 LVYGARTKAHIP
+221 LVYGARTRAHIP
-233 FDPEDFIGDA
+233 FDPEAFKC
-243 EGKGTEENVNI
+243 EGIEI
-254 VVVLSEEEAEGFR
+254 VVVLSDEEAEGYK

-272 ADLLKE
+272 ADLLKK
-278 YIYDDTSVFMCG
+278 YVDDDISVYMCG

-297 VQGELNSLGFDNSK
+297 VGKELWTMGFDPAR

-322 KVSEIKLYKLTVHIR
+322 EVDEIKKFRLTVHIR

-343 EAANN
+343 VANNN

-377 VVNGEYLIDSKDDF
+377 VVHGNYYIAKKDDF
-391 RRAADKKFN
+391 RRLADRKFN

-410 SDMEIDIPI
+410 SDMIIDIPI